1 MPGAA
6 WQLCLGGR
14 RLAALPAVPPCLPCP
29 PACPAHTSLV
39 GHQDTQSCGLSLTLA
54 GTGSSM
60 LSPIYTGE
68 SSSPPSQHPPSIPLK
83 EGSRKLGVFVA
94 SASSTASAGD
104 AGSSLQQGTRRTAA
118 AAPPPPLLQPSA
130 PRVCSWALPARR
142 GQRVTQ
148 ARGCDR

>member
-1 MPGAA
+1 MTRLSTG
-6 WQLCLGGR
+6 
-14 RLAALPAVPPCLPCP
+14 LAATCQLKREGPVEMKELFTRAPWEHDLKTPMTAVR
-29 PACPAHTSLV
+29 
-39 GHQDTQSCGLSLTLA
+39 
-54 GTGSSM
+54 GTGDAGCVLASYSA
-60 LSPIYTGE
+60 T